1 MTLILFIILTVV
13 SLLLTPGEVDTRAKR
28 SVTRTEVDPDEFL
41 TEFLAEH
48 EQRYDTDDID
58 ASSRSLKKPSP
69 KLPIHLSKILE

>member
-1 MTLILFIILTVV
+1 MTLVLFIILTVF

-48 EQRYDTDDID
+48 EQRYGTDDID
-58 ASSRSLKKPSP
+58 ASLKKPSP
-69 KLPIHLSKILE
+69 KLPDHLSKILE

>member
-1 MTLILFIILTVV
+1 MTLILFIILTVF

-48 EQRYDTDDID
+48 EQRYGTDDID
-58 ASSRSLKKPSP
+58 ASPRSLKKPSP
-69 KLPIHLSKILE
+69 KLPDHLSEILE